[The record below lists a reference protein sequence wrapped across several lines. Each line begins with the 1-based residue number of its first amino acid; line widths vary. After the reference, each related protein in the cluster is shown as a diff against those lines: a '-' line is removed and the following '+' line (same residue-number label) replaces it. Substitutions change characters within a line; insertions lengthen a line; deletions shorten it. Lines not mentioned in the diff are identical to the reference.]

1 MCNNFDNAIQQFRLV
16 DCRVGTPA
24 AYIIR
29 IIGESL
35 AQRLYDASIIHNQAV
50 ALALVHTVRTGNR
63 LHQRMRFQQFI
74 QVKATEALDIE
85 TGEPHGT
92 NEHNAEF
99 IFGVLEF
106 LIQFPLF
113 HLGAVRSNVQAPLG
127 KCLLLVLFLAYDDR
141 HFRFAHPLDFA
152 LQFLGFLLGCN
163 FQLLF
168 ESYDFF
174 GPIFLNEIV
183 HADASH
189 LVQANKHRLA
199 ASPKV

>member
-1 MCNNFDNAIQQFRLV
+1 M
-16 DCRVGTPA
+16 PA

-35 AQRLYDASIIHNQAV
+35 AQRLHDACIIYNQAV
-50 ALALVHTVRTGNR
+50 ALAFVYAVRTCNR
-63 LHQRMRFQQFI
+63 LHKRVSLQQFI

-92 NEHNAEF
+92 HEYNTEF

-106 LIQFPLF
+106 LVQFPLF

-127 KCLLLVLFLAYDDR
+127 KSLLLVLFLAYDDS

-152 LQFLGFLLGCN
+152 FQFLGFLLGCS

-168 ESYDFF
+168 ESGDFF
-174 GPIFLNEIV
+174 GPIFLNVIV
-183 HADASH
+183 HANASH